1 MANRTCWCQS
11 SRQYSAGVNPDGGSG
26 RIIGMVLA
34 LFLLQIIESGFRS
47 PGNKPL
53 PDDGLMGNV
62 AALFHSGSRH
72 VGAGSGGLNIGYIQ
86 WTRFAAMTYQASPN
100 THS

>member
-1 MANRTCWCQS
+1 MVA
-11 SRQYSAGVNPDGGSG
+11 AVDGGGGPEGGSG
-26 RIIGMVLA
+26 RVMGLVQTMVSG
-34 LFLLQIIESGFRS
+34 QIILGRIHI
-47 PGNKPL
+47 